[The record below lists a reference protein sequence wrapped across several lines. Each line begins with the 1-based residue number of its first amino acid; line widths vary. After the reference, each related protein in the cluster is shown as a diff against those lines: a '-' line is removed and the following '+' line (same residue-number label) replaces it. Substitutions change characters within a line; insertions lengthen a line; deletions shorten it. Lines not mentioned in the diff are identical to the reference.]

1 LPEVLQQALEK
12 CIGDEFNLPHRTS
25 RSGRSE
31 ALALQLQR
39 QLVKRENVDVKEC
52 QRLLDDQQPLERA
65 TQLIRRHHKRD
76 CGLGVAG
83 LENTQIVNE
92 LRFECGMKRAGD
104 EAEHG
109 DRGPLIVE
117 RRSEGR
123 REYLCGAP
131 NFTRER

>member
-1 LPEVLQQALEK
+1 M
-12 CIGDEFNLPHRTS
+12 
-25 RSGRSE
+25 
-31 ALALQLQR
+31 
-39 QLVKRENVDVKEC
+39 DVKEC
-52 QRLLDDQQPLERA
+52 QPLLDDQQPLERA

-117 RRSEGR
+117 RRPEGR
-123 REYLCGAP
+123 REYLCDAP
-131 NFTRER
+131 HFTRER